1 MPVRGIQP
9 CRKGGGEMS
18 ESLMDWLMTTD
29 HTPARQN
36 TILLV
41 EDEERVRLALHSFLQ
56 RRGYEV
62 IGAGTVEEAGQCI
75 RGRGSENIAV
85 IVSDL
90 NLHPDSTGHE
100 GYKFFQ
106 RWTAEYPDLPFI
118 LMSGDHTVCD
128 LPAIRSG
135 AVRLLVNPFNVYD
148 LLAAVRSALLE

>member
-1 MPVRGIQP
+1 MDEG
-9 CRKGGGEMS
+9 
-18 ESLMDWLMTTD
+18 LMDWLATTD
-29 HTPARQN
+29 RTPARQA

-41 EDEERVRLALHSFLQ
+41 EDEESVRLALHSFLR

-62 IGAGTVEEAGQCI
+62 IGAGTVEEAEQCI
-75 RGRGSENIAV
+75 TERGSENIAV
-85 IVSDL
+85 IVSGI

-118 LMSGDHTVCD
+118 LMSGDHTVWD
-128 LPAIRSG
+128 LPAVRSG
-135 AVRLLVNPFNVYD
+135 AVRVLVKPFSVYD